1 MSALTTEPS
10 TSERLS
16 GGHLPRSMSYSLGAT
31 IILLAYLWA
40 LVGDHS
46 YALAAV
52 LGGLLYIVAIYVI
65 SRIVEGRRHA
75 ADRLWQALIYSAFII
90 AIAPL
95 LAILGTVVVR
105 GIKVLSV
112 EFLTTS
118 MRNVSPRDPG
128 GGVYHALIGTIE
140 QVLLAAAVGVPIGIM
155 VAIYLVEYART
166 GRLRTSITFFVDV
179 MTGIPSIVAGLF
191 IYTWFVLT
199 LGFERSGF
207 AGSLALAILL
217 IPVVVRTTEEMLR
230 IVPNELREASF
241 ALGVPKWRTIVKIVL
256 PTALTGIITGVM
268 LAVARVAGETA
279 PLLLTTFL
287 SQSINSNPFADPQAS
302 IPTFVW
308 DQIAS
313 GTNASLD
320 RAWAGALVLILF
332 VVILN
337 VAARLIARF
346 SRVSA

>member
-1 MSALTTEPS
+1 
-10 TSERLS
+10 
-16 GGHLPRSMSYSLGAT
+16 
-31 IILLAYLWA
+31 
-40 LVGDHS
+40 
-46 YALAAV
+46 
-52 LGGLLYIVAIYVI
+52 LGGLLYMAAIYVI

-140 QVLLAAAVGVPIGIM
+140 QVLLAALVGVPIGIM
-155 VAIYLVEYART
+155 VAIYLVEYAPT

-217 IPVVVRTTEEMLR
+217 IPVVVR
-230 IVPNELREASF
+230 
-241 ALGVPKWRTIVKIVL
+241 G
-256 PTALTGIITGVM
+256 
-268 LAVARVAGETA
+268 AR
-279 PLLLTTFL
+279 
-287 SQSINSNPFADPQAS
+287 S
-302 IPTFVW
+302 
-308 DQIAS
+308 
-313 GTNASLD
+313 
-320 RAWAGALVLILF
+320 
-332 VVILN
+332 
-337 VAARLIARF
+337 
-346 SRVSA
+346 